1 MESPFSDCDSYS
13 SSSEDQEGS
22 EVLYGGQASSILS
35 SLEETI
41 GKIDDFLSFERGFVR
56 GDIVCSVEDPSG
68 QMGKVINVK
77 MIVDLE
83 NVYGTKTRHVDSNK
97 LGKLRSIS
105 VGDYVVGGPWIGK
118 VENIVD
124 HVTILFDDGTKCE
137 YSTMGPEKLV
147 PISPDLL
154 DDPQY
159 PYYPGQRVRVELS
172 STAKSSRWLCGPR
185 EEKRNEGT
193 VCAVDAGTVYV
204 DWLACALV
212 GPEKLAAPLRLQSSK
227 NLTVLSC
234 SSHSS
239 WQLGDWC
246 TLSLIDDMGLTEHLS
261 LYSSKVGIVQS
272 GRVFE
277 ISSAPKLEDLYVIV
291 KTMTKADVLWQDGSQ
306 SFGLDSQALFPI
318 NIIDAHD
325 FWPDQYVQD
334 SDDQHNTD
342 NARWGVVRSVDAK
355 ERTVRVR
362 WESSRANHVTDSEA
376 IVKEETVSAYQ
387 LVEHPEHSY
396 CIGDAVF
403 MMHKGHLSDIAGE
416 KKYEDHESGKGFI
429 DQAANQSA
437 DLCFKEDQSEFSSK
451 SYLSRFGIIVDFNN
465 GSIEVKWG
473 TGSKTQ
479 VAPYDIFRVD
489 RDEGLSITS
498 VLPTENVEELNET
511 EQNDQSMRHEEK
523 YLYFQDLLN
532 SNVDGS
538 NCQKNSRDTSS
549 LSFPS
554 AIGFFTNV
562 AANLFCSLGFTSSLN
577 TSDLVARNQARS
589 GIPNEIEALELCNLC
604 TADQPL
610 VAIESQTSAETH
622 SKQKSEYFPLP
633 SGSKSPKDFG
643 QFDMVSC
650 DCLDHHFVDGS
661 GKSSTSSQMKRS
673 WLKKVQ
679 QEWSILEK
687 DLPESI
693 YVRVYE
699 ERMDLIR
706 AAIVGAP
713 GTPYHDNLFFFD
725 IYLPAEYPH
734 EPPLV
739 HYNSGGLRVNPNLYE
754 SGKVCLSLLNTWTG
768 SGSEVWNPGSSTILQ
783 VLLSLQALVLNEKP
797 YFNEA
802 GYDKQIGR
810 AEGEKNSIGYNENA
824 FLVSCKSMLYLLRRP
839 PKHFEELVKEHFTRR
854 CNCIVEACN
863 AYMKG
868 IPVGSAFEHTK
879 LDEEFQ
885 KGSSTGFKIMLA
897 KLLPKL
903 VEAFSEIGV
912 DCATI
917 SKNE

>member
-1 MESPFSDCDSYS
+1 MGSPFSDCDSYS
-13 SSSEDQEGS
+13 YSSSSSDDQEGS
-22 EVLYGGQASSILS
+22 EYMYGGQACSILS

-68 QMGKVINVK
+68 QMGKVINVE

-83 NVYGTKTRHVDSNK
+83 NVYGAKTRHVNSNR

-137 YSTMGPEKLV
+137 YTAMGPDKLI

-185 EEKRNEGT
+185 EGKQNEGI
-193 VCAVDAGTVYV
+193 VCAVDAGTVFV

-212 GPEKLAAPLRLQSSK
+212 GSAELAPPLRLQSSK
-227 NLTVLSC
+227 NLTLLSC

-246 TLSLIDDMGLTEHLS
+246 ILPLIDEMGVTEYPS
-261 LYSSKVGIVQS
+261 LNSSKVGVAQTE
-272 GRVFE
+272 RAFE
-277 ISSAPKLEDLYVIV
+277 RSSALKLQNLYVIV

-334 SDDQHNTD
+334 SDDHHNSD
-342 NARWGVVRSVDAK
+342 NPRWGVVRSVNAK

-362 WESSRANHVTDSEA
+362 WETSRADHVNDPEA
-376 IVKEETVSAYQ
+376 MEEEIVSAYQ

-403 MMHKGHLSDIAGE
+403 MMHKGHLSEIVGGKE
-416 KKYEDHESGKGFI
+416 YKDHEIGKGFKHE
-429 DQAANQSA
+429 AADRSA
-437 DLCFKEDQSEFSSK
+437 DPCHREDQNEFSSNR
-451 SYLSRFGIIVDFNN
+451 YLSRFGIIVDFYN

-473 TGSKTQ
+473 TGSKTK
-479 VAPYDIFRVD
+479 VAPHDIFRVD
-489 RDEGLSITS
+489 KDEGLSVTS
-498 VLPTENVEELNET
+498 VLPNENAEELNGT
-511 EQNDQSMRHEEK
+511 EHNDHSMGHEEK
-523 YLYFQDLLN
+523 ELLN
-532 SNVDGS
+532 SNVDG
-538 NCQKNSRDTSS
+538 NDCQRNSRDTSS
-549 LSFPS
+549 LSFPT
-554 AIGFFTNV
+554 AIGFFTNL
-562 AANLFCSLGFTSSLN
+562 AASLYSSLGFASTLN
-577 TSDLVARNQARS
+577 TSDLVPRNQAQS
-589 GIPNEIEALELCNLC
+589 EMPNEIEVVELSDLC

-610 VAIESQTSAETH
+610 VAIELQTSAETNLE
-622 SKQKSEYFPLP
+622 QKRGQFLLP
-633 SGSKSPKDFG
+633 SGSKSPKEFG
-643 QFDMVSC
+643 QFDMVT

-661 GKSSTSSQMKRS
+661 GKSLTFSQMKRG

-679 QEWSILEK
+679 QEWN
-687 DLPESI
+687 SI

-699 ERMDLIR
+699 ERIDLIR

-734 EPPLV
+734 EPP
-739 HYNSGGLRVNPNLYE
+739 
-754 SGKVCLSLLNTWTG
+754 
-768 SGSEVWNPGSSTILQ
+768 
-783 VLLSLQALVLNEKP
+783 
-797 YFNEA
+797 
-802 GYDKQIGR
+802 
-810 AEGEKNSIGYNENA
+810 
-824 FLVSCKSMLYLLRRP
+824 
-839 PKHFEELVKEHFTRR
+839 HFEELVKEHFTRR
-854 CNCIVEACN
+854 CNYIVEACN

-868 IPVGSAFEHTK
+868 VPVGSISGHKIVDKEIG
-879 LDEEFQ
+879 

-903 VEAFSEIGV
+903 VEAFSENGM
-912 DCATI
+912 DCSNYI
-917 SKNE
+917 QSKE

>member
-1 MESPFSDCDSYS
+1 MESPFSDCDSYSYSYS

-22 EVLYGGQASSILS
+22 EVMYGGQASSILS
-35 SLEETI
+35 SLEETME
-41 GKIDDFLSFERGFVR
+41 KIDDFLSFERGFVH

-68 QMGKVINVK
+68 QMGKVTNVK

-124 HVTILFDDGTKCE
+124 HVTILFDDGTKCG
-137 YSTMGPEKLV
+137 YSAMGPEKLV

-159 PYYPGQRVRVELS
+159 PYYPGQRVRVELP

-193 VCAVDAGTVYV
+193 VSAVDAGRVYV
-204 DWLACALV
+204 NWLACALV
-212 GPEKLAAPLRLQSSK
+212 GSEKLAAPLRLQSSK

-246 TLSLIDDMGLTEHLS
+246 TLPLIDDMGFTEHLS
-261 LYSSKVGIVQS
+261 LDSSKVGNVQS
-272 GRVFE
+272 ERVFE
-277 ISSAPKLEDLYVIV
+277 RSSAPKLQDLYVIV

-342 NARWGVVRSVDAK
+342 NPRWGVVRSVDAK

-362 WESSRANHVTDSEA
+362 WETSTANHVTDPEP

-387 LVEHPEHSY
+387 LVEHPEHPY

-403 MMHKGHLSDIAGE
+403 MMHKGHLSDIAGG
-416 KKYEDHESGKGFI
+416 KKYEDHETGKSFI
-429 DQAANQSA
+429 DEAADRSA
-437 DLCFKEDQSEFSSK
+437 DLYHREDQGELSSK

-465 GSIEVKWG
+465 GSVEVKWG
-473 TGSKTQ
+473 TGSKTK
-479 VAPYDIFRVD
+479 VAPHDIFRVD
-489 RDEGLSITS
+489 KDEGLSVTS
-498 VLPTENVEELNET
+498 VLPNENVEQLNET
-511 EQNDQSMRHEEK
+511 EQTDPLMGHEEK
-523 YLYFQDLLN
+523 DLLN

-538 NCQKNSRDTSS
+538 DCQRNSRDTSS

-562 AANLFCSLGFTSSLN
+562 AANLFSSLGFASSLN
-577 TSDLVARNQARS
+577 TSDLVPRNKARS
-589 GIPNEIEALELCNLC
+589 AMPNEIEALELCNLC
-604 TADQPL
+604 TADQPP
-610 VAIESQTSAETH
+610 VAIELQTSAETH
-622 SKQKSEYFPLP
+622 SEQKSEHFLLP

-643 QFDMVSC
+643 QFDMVS

-661 GKSSTSSQMKRS
+661 GKSLTSSQMKRG

-706 AAIVGAP
+706 AAIVGVP

-725 IYLPAEYPH
+725 IYLPPEYPH

-839 PKHFEELVKEHFTRR
+839 PKHFEELVKEHFGRR
-854 CNCIVEACN
+854 CNYIVEACN

-868 IPVGSAFEHTK
+868 IPVGSSFGHK
-879 LDEEFQ
+879 KFDEEIQ
-885 KGSSTGFKIMLA
+885 KSSSTGFKIMLA

-903 VEAFSEIGV
+903 VEAFSENGV
-912 DCATI
+912 DCSNYI
-917 SKNE
+917 QE

>member
-1 MESPFSDCDSYS
+1 MDSPFSDCDSYSYS

-22 EVLYGGQASSILS
+22 EVMYGGQASSILS
-35 SLEETI
+35 SLEETM
-41 GKIDDFLSFERGFVR
+41 GKIDDFLSFERGFVH
-56 GDIVCSVEDPSG
+56 GDIVCSVDDPSG

-124 HVTILFDDGTKCE
+124 HITILFDDGTKCE
-137 YSTMGPEKLV
+137 YSTMGPEKLT

-159 PYYPGQRVRVELS
+159 PYYPGQRVRVEVS

-193 VCAVDAGTVYV
+193 VCAVDAGKVYV

-212 GPEKLAAPLRLQSSK
+212 GSEKLAAPLRLQSSK

-246 TLSLIDDMGLTEHLS
+246 TLPLIDDMGFPEHLS
-261 LYSSKVGIVQS
+261 LNSSKVGNVQS
-272 GRVFE
+272 ERVFE
-277 ISSAPKLEDLYVIV
+277 SSYAPKLQDLYVIV

-342 NARWGVVRSVDAK
+342 NPRWGVVRSVDAK

-362 WESSRANHVTDSEA
+362 WETSTANQVSDPKA
-376 IVKEETVSAYQ
+376 IAKEETVSAYQ
-387 LVEHPEHSY
+387 LVEHPDHSY
-396 CIGDAVF
+396 CVGDAVF
-403 MMHKGHLSDIAGE
+403 MLHKGHLSDIAGG
-416 KKYEDHESGKGFI
+416 KKYEDHETGKGFI
-429 DQAANQSA
+429 DEAADRST
-437 DLCFKEDQSEFSSK
+437 DLRQREDQSEYSSK

-465 GSIEVKWG
+465 GSVEVKWG
-473 TGSKTQ
+473 TGSKTK
-479 VAPYDIFRVD
+479 VAPHDIFRVD
-489 RDEGLSITS
+489 KDEGLSVTS
-498 VLPTENVEELNET
+498 VLPNENVEELNET
-511 EQNDQSMRHEEK
+511 EQNDFSMEHEEK
-523 YLYFQDLLN
+523 DLLKP
-532 SNVDGS
+532 NVDG
-538 NCQKNSRDTSS
+538 NDCQRNSRDTSS

-562 AANLFCSLGFTSSLN
+562 AANLFSSLGFNL
-577 TSDLVARNQARS
+577 LPHNQARS
-589 GIPNEIEALELCNLC
+589 PMPNEIEALELCNLC
-604 TADQPL
+604 TIDQPL
-610 VAIESQTSAETH
+610 EAIQLQTTAETH
-622 SKQKSEYFPLP
+622 SEQKSEHFLLP

-643 QFDMVSC
+643 QFEMVS

-661 GKSSTSSQMKRS
+661 GKSLTSSQMKRG

-706 AAIVGAP
+706 AAIIGAP

-725 IYLPAEYPH
+725 IYLPPEYPH

-810 AEGEKNSIGYNENA
+810 TEGEKNSIGYNENA

-839 PKHFEELVKEHFTRR
+839 PKHFEKLVKEHFARR
-854 CNCIVEACN
+854 CNHIVEACD

-868 IPVGSAFEHTK
+868 IPVGSSFGQK
-879 LDEEFQ
+879 KFDEEIQ

-903 VEAFSEIGV
+903 VEAFSENGV
-912 DCATI
+912 DCSNYI
-917 SKNE
+917 QE